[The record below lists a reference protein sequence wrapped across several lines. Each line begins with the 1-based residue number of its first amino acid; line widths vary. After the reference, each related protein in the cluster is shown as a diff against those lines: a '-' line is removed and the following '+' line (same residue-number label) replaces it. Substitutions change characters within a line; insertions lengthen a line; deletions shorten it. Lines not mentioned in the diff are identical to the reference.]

1 MTAKRI
7 LVVEDEAIITA
18 DLRSKVERLGYVVC
32 GTAFSGE
39 DAVQKADDTAP
50 DLVLMDIRLRGNMT
64 GLEAASQIRKR
75 RNVPVIYITAYAGVL
90 PETAESR
97 ETMLCLSKPFSSSEL
112 KKMLD
117 RALRQLQT

>member
-1 MTAKRI
+1 VTAKRI

-64 GLEAASQIRKR
+64 GSSVADSKTPKR
-75 RNVPVIYITAYAGVL
+75 AGDLHHGVCRRS
-90 PETAESR
+90 SR
-97 ETMLCLSKPFSSSEL
+97 
-112 KKMLD
+112 D
-117 RALRQLQT
+117 R

>member
-18 DLRSKVERLGYVVC
+18 DLRNKIERLGYVVC

-39 DAVQKADDTAP
+39 DAIQKADDTAP
-50 DLVLMDIRLRGNMT
+50 DLVLMDVRLRGEMT
-64 GLEAASQIRKR
+64 GLEAGSQIRKR

-90 PETAESR
+90 PDTDESCETL
-97 ETMLCLSKPFSSSEL
+97 LCLSKPFSSSEL
-112 KKMLD
+112 KKILESGLK
-117 RALRQLQT
+117 RAQT